1 MKGVRRAESVESG
14 EKERSAAACARRKL
28 WAHCKLLPLPLLAVS
43 AALRSALLL
52 LLLTLLFHISAKV
65 SLVIKLFFNATTFPA
80 IDGTNF
86 N

>member
-43 AALRSALLL
+43 AALRSGIVVIVAYA
-52 LLLTLLFHISAKV
+52 FV
-65 SLVIKLFFNATTFPA
+65 SYFGKSFL
-80 IDGTNF
+80 GH
-86 N
+86 